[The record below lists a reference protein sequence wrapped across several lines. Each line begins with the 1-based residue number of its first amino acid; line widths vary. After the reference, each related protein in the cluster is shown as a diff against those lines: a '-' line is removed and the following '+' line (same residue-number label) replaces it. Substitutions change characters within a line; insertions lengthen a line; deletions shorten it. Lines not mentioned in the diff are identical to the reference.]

1 MQHQT
6 GPSRLKNMK
15 QRTALIVSI
24 LCGALLSAC
33 GTVRIARI
41 NADPARYHNRD
52 VRVAGQVT
60 TSFGALGTG
69 GYQIDDGSGKIYV
82 VSTGTG
88 VPSKGSRVTVSGTV
102 VNGATILGTAYGT
115 TIREHNHKM
124 H

>member
-1 MQHQT
+1 
-6 GPSRLKNMK
+6 MK
-15 QRTALIVSI
+15 QRTILILVI
-24 LCGALLSAC
+24 VGGALLSAC

-41 NADPARYHNRD
+41 NSDPSRYQNRD

-60 TSFGALGTG
+60 NAFGALGTG
-69 GYQIDDGSGKIYV
+69 GYQVDDGRGKIFV
-82 VSTGTG
+82 VSTGAG

-115 TIREHNHKM
+115 TIREHNHKV